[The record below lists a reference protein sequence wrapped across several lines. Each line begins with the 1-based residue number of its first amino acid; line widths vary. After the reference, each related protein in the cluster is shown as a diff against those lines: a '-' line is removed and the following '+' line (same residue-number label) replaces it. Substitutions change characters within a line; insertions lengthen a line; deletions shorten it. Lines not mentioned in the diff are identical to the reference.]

1 MGKHDTKAASWRI
14 PDALWARMGP
24 LLPRIRQSKKGGR
37 PRVDPRQIAD
47 GIFYI
52 LRTGCQWKAA
62 PEEFGSGSTLHRYF
76 QEWERRGVF
85 QKLWRLALEEYEEL
99 RGLEWTWQSLD
110 GAMTKA
116 PLGGEKDGA
125 ESDGSREK
133 GHQTIPPYRR
143 RRRARGARNGRS
155 QRA

>member
-1 MGKHDTKAASWRI
+1 MGKHDVRGPSWRI
-14 PDALWARMGP
+14 PDALWARMEP
-24 LLPRIRQSKKGGR
+24 LLPKIRLSKKGGR
-37 PRVDPRQIAD
+37 PRVDARVTAD

-62 PEEFGSGSTLHRYF
+62 PSEFGSGSTLHRYF

-99 RGLEWTWQSLD
+99 KGIEWTWQSID

-116 PLGGEKDGA
+116 PLGGEKDGT
-125 ESDGSREK
+125 ESHGSREK
-133 GHQTIPPYRR
+133 GHQTVLTYRR
-143 RRRARGARNGRS
+143 RRRTHSARDGRGK
-155 QRA
+155 RG